1 MGQIFVGID
10 VAKAA
15 VEVCVRPTGEAFAVP
30 RDEVGLARLV
40 ERLRAWGPA
49 LVVLE
54 ATGGYEAS
62 VAAALAEGGLAV
74 VVVNP
79 RHARDFARSTGTL
92 AKTDRVDA
100 RLLAHFADAVRPP
113 VRPLPTA
120 AADELGALVARR
132 RQLVDMIRAEKTRV
146 QQARRRE
153 VQRRITAHLQ
163 WLERELAGI
172 DDDTRRLIRSTPVW
186 RETDEVVRSAPGIGE
201 VTASTLSAD
210 LPELGHLDRR
220 RIAALVGV
228 APMNRDSG
236 GVAGPSHDHRRSPA
250 DPATSLHGDPHRDY
264 PQCRD
269 SRLLSPLG
277 GRRPTEKGG
286 ARRRDAKAPHHPE
299 RDGPRS
305 APVAKCL
312 TGITVAESP
321 PFGRRTGFG
330 GPTPPERSPALA
342 ATRPGC
348 TCGTREYAGLRVCW
362 RKRA

>member
-15 VEVCVRPTGEAFAVP
+15 VEVCVRPTGEALAVP

-62 VAAALAEGGLAV
+62 V

-146 QQARRRE
+146 QQARSRE

-201 VTASTLSAD
+201 VTASTLIAD

-236 GVAGPSHDHRRSPA
+236 AWRGHRMITGGRPQIRQHLYMATLTAITHNAAIRGFYHRLVAGGRPKKVALVAAMRKLLTILNAMVRDRRQWQNA
-250 DPATSLHGDPHRDY
+250 
-264 PQCRD
+264 
-269 SRLLSPLG
+269 
-277 GRRPTEKGG
+277 
-286 ARRRDAKAPHHPE
+286 
-299 RDGPRS
+299 
-305 APVAKCL
+305 
-312 TGITVAESP
+312 
-321 PFGRRTGFG
+321 
-330 GPTPPERSPALA
+330 
-342 ATRPGC
+342 
-348 TCGTREYAGLRVCW
+348 
-362 RKRA
+362 

>member
-40 ERLRAWGPA
+40 ERLRAGGPA

-79 RHARDFARSTGTL
+79 RQARDFARSTGTL

-132 RQLVDMIRAEKTRV
+132 RQLVDMLRAEKTRG
-146 QQARRRE
+146 QQARSRE

-172 DDDTRRLIRSTPVW
+172 DDETRRLIRSTPVW
-186 RETDEVVRSAPGIGE
+186 RETDEVVRSAPGIGD
-201 VTASTLSAD
+201 VTASTLIAD
-210 LPELGHLDRR
+210 CWCYVKMSWGKCCVKVSSPHGHF
-220 RIAALVGV
+220 
-228 APMNRDSG
+228 
-236 GVAGPSHDHRRSPA
+236 
-250 DPATSLHGDPHRDY
+250 HGDARHE
-264 PQCRD
+264 PQG
-269 SRLLSPLG
+269 SSPPGHSACG
-277 GRRPTEKGG
+277 GRRTDQQSAGSRGP
-286 ARRRDAKAPHHPE
+286 RPHHPP
-299 RDGPRS
+299 GA
-305 APVAKCL
+305 APASSL
-312 TGITVAESP
+312 R
-321 PFGRRTGFG
+321 GRRG
-330 GPTPPERSPALA
+330 GR
-342 ATRPGC
+342 
-348 TCGTREYAGLRVCW
+348 AGAPW
-362 RKRA
+362 A

>member
-132 RQLVDMIRAEKTRV
+132 RQLVDMIRAEQTRV

-153 VQRRITAHLQ
+153 VQRRITAHLP

-186 RETDEVVRSAPGIGE
+186 RGAGEGGRSAARHREVAGRTLNPG
-201 VTASTLSAD
+201 
-210 LPELGHLDRR
+210 LPGPRPLERAPDRR
-220 RIAALVGV
+220 ARRRGADES
-228 APMNRDSG
+228 RQRG
-236 GVAGPSHDHRRSPA
+236 GAGPSHDHRRAPA
-250 DPATSLHGDPHRDY
+250 DPAPSLHGDPHRDY

-299 RDGPRS
+299 RDG
-305 APVAKCL
+305 
-312 TGITVAESP
+312 
-321 PFGRRTGFG
+321 
-330 GPTPPERSPALA
+330 
-342 ATRPGC
+342 
-348 TCGTREYAGLRVCW
+348 
-362 RKRA
+362 

>member
-146 QQARRRE
+146 QQARSRE

-201 VTASTLSAD
+201 VTASTLIAD

-236 GVAGPSHDHRRSPA
+236 AWRGHRMITGGRPQIRQHLYMATLTAITHNAAIRGFYHRLVAGGRPKKVALVAAMRKLLTILNAMVRDRRQWQNA
-250 DPATSLHGDPHRDY
+250 
-264 PQCRD
+264 
-269 SRLLSPLG
+269 
-277 GRRPTEKGG
+277 
-286 ARRRDAKAPHHPE
+286 
-299 RDGPRS
+299 
-305 APVAKCL
+305 
-312 TGITVAESP
+312 
-321 PFGRRTGFG
+321 
-330 GPTPPERSPALA
+330 
-342 ATRPGC
+342 
-348 TCGTREYAGLRVCW
+348 
-362 RKRA
+362 

>member
-30 RDEVGLARLV
+30 RDEVGLARL
-40 ERLRAWGPA
+40 
-49 LVVLE
+49 
-54 ATGGYEAS
+54 
-62 VAAALAEGGLAV
+62 
-74 VVVNP
+74 NP

-146 QQARRRE
+146 QQARSRE

-186 RETDEVVRSAPGIGE
+186 RETDEVVRSAP
-201 VTASTLSAD
+201 
-210 LPELGHLDRR
+210 
-220 RIAALVGV
+220 
-228 APMNRDSG
+228 
-236 GVAGPSHDHRRSPA
+236 
-250 DPATSLHGDPHRDY
+250 
-264 PQCRD
+264 
-269 SRLLSPLG
+269 
-277 GRRPTEKGG
+277 
-286 ARRRDAKAPHHPE
+286 
-299 RDGPRS
+299 
-305 APVAKCL
+305 
-312 TGITVAESP
+312 
-321 PFGRRTGFG
+321 
-330 GPTPPERSPALA
+330 
-342 ATRPGC
+342 
-348 TCGTREYAGLRVCW
+348 
-362 RKRA
+362 

>member
-15 VEVCVRPTGEAFAVP
+15 VEVCVRQTGEAVAVP
-30 RDEVGLARLV
+30 RDEMGLARLV

-113 VRPLPTA
+113 VGPLPTA

-172 DDDTRRLIRSTPVW
+172 DDDTRRLIRSS
-186 RETDEVVRSAPGIGE
+186 RICRNSATWTG
-201 VTASTLSAD
+201 
-210 LPELGHLDRR
+210 
-220 RIAALVGV
+220 
-228 APMNRDSG
+228 
-236 GVAGPSHDHRRSPA
+236 AGS
-250 DPATSLHGDPHRDY
+250 
-264 PQCRD
+264 
-269 SRLLSPLG
+269 
-277 GRRPTEKGG
+277 
-286 ARRRDAKAPHHPE
+286 
-299 RDGPRS
+299 PRS
-305 APVAKCL
+305 SAW
-312 TGITVAESP
+312 
-321 PFGRRTGFG
+321 RR
-330 GPTPPERSPALA
+330 
-342 ATRPGC
+342 
-348 TCGTREYAGLRVCW
+348 
-362 RKRA
+362 

>member
-1 MGQIFVGID
+1 MGQVFVGID

-40 ERLRAWGPA
+40 ERLTALGPA

-146 QQARRRE
+146 QQARSRE
-153 VQRRITAHLQ
+153 VQRRIT
-163 WLERELAGI
+163 
-172 DDDTRRLIRSTPVW
+172 
-186 RETDEVVRSAPGIGE
+186 
-201 VTASTLSAD
+201 
-210 LPELGHLDRR
+210 
-220 RIAALVGV
+220 ALVGV

-236 GVAGPSHDHRRSPA
+236 AWRGHRMI
-250 DPATSLHGDPHRDY
+250 T
-264 PQCRD
+264 
-269 SRLLSPLG
+269 G
-277 GRRPTEKGG
+277 GRPQIRQHLYMAT
-286 ARRRDAKAPHHPE
+286 
-299 RDGPRS
+299 
-305 APVAKCL
+305 L
-312 TGITVAESP
+312 TAITHNA
-321 PFGRRTGFG
+321 
-330 GPTPPERSPALA
+330 
-342 ATRPGC
+342 
-348 TCGTREYAGLRVCW
+348 
-362 RKRA
+362 